1 MTNKQN
7 IIKGIK
13 KPLIAFALSLIVS
26 VICIVTLFS
35 IPTYATANKP
45 AVTTAPVTTTAP
57 DTTTQ
62 APTTTD
68 SIVTTVPYDAPKTD
82 TNSNSGLLSLLDANN
97 SSSTLDL
104 VLLVTI
110 LSLAPSILI
119 LMTSFTRIIIV
130 FSLLRNAMGVQQT
143 PPNQVLIG
151 LALFLSL
158 FIMSPVFTKINDVAY
173 KPYKAGQITTIEAA
187 KAASVP
193 LKEFMLKQTSN
204 DSLQLFL
211 DISKTEMPKDNITEK
226 LGLQVVVPA
235 FIISEIKKAF
245 TIGFL
250 LFIPFL
256 IIDIVVSSTLM
267 SLGMIMLPPAM
278 ISLPFKILLFIL
290 VDGWQLLVA
299 ALVKGF
305 NM

>member
-1 MTNKQN
+1 
-7 IIKGIK
+7 
-13 KPLIAFALSLIVS
+13 
-26 VICIVTLFS
+26 
-35 IPTYATANKP
+35 
-45 AVTTAPVTTTAP
+45 
-57 DTTTQ
+57 
-62 APTTTD
+62 
-68 SIVTTVPYDAPKTD
+68 
-82 TNSNSGLLSLLDANN
+82 
-97 SSSTLDL
+97 
-104 VLLVTI
+104 
-110 LSLAPSILI
+110 
-119 LMTSFTRIIIV
+119 
-130 FSLLRNAMGVQQT
+130 MGVQQT

-305 NM
+305 NT